1 MKKSA
6 GRDACGFDCEKCDLR
21 PATEY
26 AQNTDERM
34 KECDL
39 KIKLKRLHE

>member
-26 AQNTDERM
+26 EQNTEKNTDEGQM
-34 KECDL
+34 TK
-39 KIKLKRLHE
+39 

>member
-21 PATEY
+21 PATECV
-26 AQNTDERM
+26 QNTEQNTEFEN
-34 KECDL
+34 KA
-39 KIKLKRLHE
+39 KVIA